1 MASEFVEQALIASFF
16 QGRNKTEVQE
26 QLLDVD
32 PEWLEGAATKPLLAA
47 MRACLLGGE
56 AIIEATILGQ
66 LRAAGELGVD
76 SCYWPAFQEVLA
88 FTEPQPIDKLVA
100 EIRDDYLRRQA
111 LLVLEEKK
119 VELQD
124 TSRPAIEVIG
134 NLPEKIDAILNK
146 EAVDSEAWNG
156 IIERAAEGD
165 ALKDSIRQGGW
176 FTEEVN
182 EIYKIPVG
190 AVTFVVARLNIGK
203 SIWGMTCAKATAFHG
218 ERVLWVNQDMPAEFA
233 KAKLVSCFSEV
244 PQWKIEKGM
253 TSKAERDAIRE
264 AGQIL
269 RERVTFMHFPGMTPL
284 DKMKPK
290 VIQAIRKNR
299 ISCVIWDQF
308 SMIGKDRSM
317 GKRDDVQAAFI
328 SRSIKNLASS
338 CDVAVVMLAQANRGA
353 GTGEPAIT
361 DIAETDAI
369 GQDACGIFTLWANE
383 DRAKSA
389 DDFDFGGAKT
399 SEKWKNVPYID
410 MRLAKSQISPAGEVW
425 HLFRDGE
432 RNCFKMDV
440 RLT

>member
-1 MASEFVEQALIASFF
+1 MASEFVEQALVASIF
-16 QGRNKTEVQE
+16 QSRTKPEVQE
-26 QLLDVD
+26 QLLDID

-76 SCYWPAFQEVLA
+76 ACFWPAFQEVLA
-88 FTEPQPIDKLVA
+88 FSEPQPIDKLVT

-111 LLVLEEKK
+111 LLLLEEKR

-124 TSRPAIEVIG
+124 TSRPAVEVIG
-134 NLPEKIDAILNK
+134 NLPERIDAILNK
-146 EAVDSEAWNG
+146 EAIDSEAWTG
-156 IIERAAEGD
+156 IIERAVEGD

-176 FTEEVN
+176 FLDPINEV
-182 EIYKIPVG
+182 YKIPVG

-203 SIWGMTCAKATAFHG
+203 SIFGMTAAKLTAFHG

-233 KAKLVSCFSEV
+233 KAKLLSCFSEV

-253 TSKAERDAIRE
+253 TSKQEREAIRE
-264 AGQIL
+264 AGEVL

-290 VIQAIRKNR
+290 VIQAIRKNKVT
-299 ISCVIWDQF
+299 CTIWDQF

-317 GKRDDVQAAFI
+317 GKRDDVQAAYI

-338 CDVAVVMLAQANRGA
+338 CDVAVLMLAQANRGA

-383 DRAKSA
+383 DRAKTA
-389 DDFDFGGAKT
+389 DDFDFGNAKT
-399 SEKWKNVPYID
+399 SEKFKNVPYID
-410 MRLAKSQISPAGEVW
+410 MRLAKSQIGPVGEVW

-432 RNCFKMDV
+432 RNSFKMDV

>member
-1 MASEFVEQALIASFF
+1 MASEFVEQALVASIF
-16 QGRNKTEVQE
+16 QSRTKPEVQE
-26 QLLDVD
+26 QILDLD

-76 SCYWPAFQEVLA
+76 ACFWPAFQEVLA
-88 FTEPQPIDKLVA
+88 FSEPQPIDKLVT

-111 LLVLEEKK
+111 LLLLEEKR

-124 TSRPAIEVIG
+124 TSRPAVEVIG
-134 NLPEKIDAILNK
+134 NLPERIDAILNK
-146 EAVDSEAWNG
+146 EAIDSEAWTG
-156 IIERAAEGD
+156 IIERAVEGD

-176 FTEEVN
+176 FLDPINEV
-182 EIYKIPVG
+182 YKIPVG

-203 SIWGMTCAKATAFHG
+203 SIFGMTAAKLTAFHG

-233 KAKLVSCFSEV
+233 KAKLLSCFSEV

-253 TSKAERDAIRE
+253 TSKQEREAIRE
-264 AGQIL
+264 AGEVL

-290 VIQAIRKNR
+290 VIQAIRKNKVT
-299 ISCVIWDQF
+299 CTIWDQF

-317 GKRDDVQAAFI
+317 GKRDDVQAAYI

-338 CDVAVVMLAQANRGA
+338 CDVAVLMLAQANRGA

-383 DRAKSA
+383 DRAKTA
-389 DDFDFGGAKT
+389 DDFDFGNAKT
-399 SEKWKNVPYID
+399 SEKFKNVPYID
-410 MRLAKSQISPAGEVW
+410 MRLAKSQIGPVGEVW

>member
-1 MASEFVEQALIASFF
+1 MASEFVEQALVASIF
-16 QGRNKTEVQE
+16 QSRTKPEVQE
-26 QLLDVD
+26 QLLDLD

-76 SCYWPAFQEVLA
+76 ACFWPAFQEVLA
-88 FTEPQPIDKLVA
+88 FPEPQPIDKLVT

-111 LLVLEEKK
+111 LLLLEEKR

-124 TSRPAIEVIG
+124 TSRPAVEVIG
-134 NLPEKIDAILNK
+134 NLPERIDAILNK
-146 EAVDSEAWNG
+146 EAIDSEAWTG
-156 IIERAAEGD
+156 IIERAVEGD

-176 FTEEVN
+176 FLDPINEV
-182 EIYKIPVG
+182 YKIPVG

-203 SIWGMTCAKATAFHG
+203 SIFGMTAAKLTAFHG

-233 KAKLVSCFSEV
+233 KAKLLSCFSEV

-253 TSKAERDAIRE
+253 TSKQEREAIRE
-264 AGQIL
+264 AGEVL
-269 RERVTFMHFPGMTPL
+269 RDRVTFMHFPGMTPL

-290 VIQAIRKNR
+290 VIQAIRKNKVT
-299 ISCVIWDQF
+299 CTIWDQF

-317 GKRDDVQAAFI
+317 GKRDDVQAAYI

-338 CDVAVVMLAQANRGA
+338 CDVAVLMLAQANRGA

-383 DRAKSA
+383 DRAKTA
-389 DDFDFGGAKT
+389 DDFDFGNAKT
-399 SEKWKNVPYID
+399 SEKFKNVPYID
-410 MRLAKSQISPAGEVW
+410 MRLAKSQIGPVGEVW

-432 RNCFKMDV
+432 RNSFKMDV

>member
-1 MASEFVEQALIASFF
+1 MASEFVEQALVASIF
-16 QGRNKTEVQE
+16 QSRTKPEVQE
-26 QLLDVD
+26 QLLDLD

-76 SCYWPAFQEVLA
+76 ACFWPAFQEVLA
-88 FTEPQPIDKLVA
+88 FSEPQPIDKLVT

-111 LLVLEEKK
+111 LLLLEEKR

-124 TSRPAIEVIG
+124 TSRPAVEVIG
-134 NLPEKIDAILNK
+134 NLPERIDAILNK
-146 EAVDSEAWNG
+146 EAIDSEAWTG
-156 IIERAAEGD
+156 IIERAVEGD

-176 FTEEVN
+176 FLDPINEV
-182 EIYKIPVG
+182 YKIPVG

-203 SIWGMTCAKATAFHG
+203 SIFGMTAAKLTAFHG

-233 KAKLVSCFSEV
+233 KAKLLSCFSEV

-253 TSKAERDAIRE
+253 TSKQEREAIRE
-264 AGQIL
+264 AGEVL
-269 RERVTFMHFPGMTPL
+269 RDRVTFMHFPGMTPL

-290 VIQAIRKNR
+290 VIQAIRKNKVT
-299 ISCVIWDQF
+299 CTIWDQF

-317 GKRDDVQAAFI
+317 GKRDDVQAAYI

-338 CDVAVVMLAQANRGA
+338 CDVAVLMLAQANRGA

-383 DRAKSA
+383 DRAKTA
-389 DDFDFGGAKT
+389 DDFDFGNAKT
-399 SEKWKNVPYID
+399 SEKFKNVPYID
-410 MRLAKSQISPAGEVW
+410 MRLAKSQIGPVGEVW

-432 RNCFKMDV
+432 RNSFKMDA